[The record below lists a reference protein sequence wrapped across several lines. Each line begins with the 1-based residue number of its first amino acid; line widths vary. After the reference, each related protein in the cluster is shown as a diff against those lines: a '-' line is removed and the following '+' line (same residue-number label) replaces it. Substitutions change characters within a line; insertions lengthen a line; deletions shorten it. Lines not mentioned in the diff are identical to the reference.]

1 MQSIRVIQDIV
12 LRGVIGALIDGIMAC
27 VALALLFF
35 YSTELAAIVVIAFS
49 VIGIAN
55 YAFYSLI
62 RQKTEVQLA
71 AAAKEQTFLMETIRA
86 VTAIKL
92 LGKEI
97 ERESTWKNMFIRS
110 TNMSME
116 VSRIQIK
123 LNVIQNII
131 EGAQYTA
138 IVYFSAKMIIEAKGF
153 SVGMMMAFLSYRQ
166 TFVNGANAFIYQFNQ
181 MRLVRLH
188 VERLGDII
196 TQEPEEISDCSISPR
211 IDGDVRFKNVSFRYG
226 ATDTNVL
233 LDINM
238 HIKRGEFVAIVGA
251 SGCGKS
257 TLLKLLVGLYIP
269 TSGEI
274 EIDGTLASAEKWRAW
289 RKSIGIVGQDDR
301 LFSGSI
307 SENIAVFDANIDM
320 ERVIESAKSA
330 QIHDEILLKPMQYQ
344 TLIGDMG
351 AALSGGQKQ
360 RILLARSIYRN
371 PRLLILDEGT
381 ANLDRNSETLI
392 ADYVSSLNITRIV
405 VAHRPALV
413 ERADRVFNLANGKI
427 LEVSKSDIVQSI
439 P

>member
-1 MQSIRVIQDIV
+1 
-12 LRGVIGALIDGIMAC
+12 
-27 VALALLFF
+27 
-35 YSTELAAIVVIAFS
+35 
-49 VIGIAN
+49 
-55 YAFYSLI
+55 
-62 RQKTEVQLA
+62 
-71 AAAKEQTFLMETIRA
+71 
-86 VTAIKL
+86 
-92 LGKEI
+92 
-97 ERESTWKNMFIRS
+97 
-110 TNMSME
+110 
-116 VSRIQIK
+116 
-123 LNVIQNII
+123 
-131 EGAQYTA
+131 
-138 IVYFSAKMIIEAKGF
+138 
-153 SVGMMMAFLSYRQ
+153 
-166 TFVNGANAFIYQFNQ
+166 
-181 MRLVRLH
+181 
-188 VERLGDII
+188 
-196 TQEPEEISDCSISPR
+196 
-211 IDGDVRFKNVSFRYG
+211 
-226 ATDTNVL
+226 
-233 LDINM
+233 M